1 MQLLTFI
8 MSRRMLNFLNSL
20 EKDGR
25 LLTKDFKDL
34 NLLLNPL
41 RFYYKLAAREEL
53 SFKSIITSGLSMRE
67 KAKLILLKKFP
78 SIVPRKLQQWL
89 DKLRRY

>member
-1 MQLLTFI
+1 

-25 LLTKDFKDL
+25 LLTKDFTDL
-34 NLLLNPL
+34 NSLLNPL
-41 RFYYKLAAREEL
+41 RFYCKLAAREEL

-67 KAKLILLKKFP
+67 KAKLILLKKLP
-78 SIVPRKLQQWL
+78 SIASGILQQWL
-89 DKLRRY
+89 VKLRRY